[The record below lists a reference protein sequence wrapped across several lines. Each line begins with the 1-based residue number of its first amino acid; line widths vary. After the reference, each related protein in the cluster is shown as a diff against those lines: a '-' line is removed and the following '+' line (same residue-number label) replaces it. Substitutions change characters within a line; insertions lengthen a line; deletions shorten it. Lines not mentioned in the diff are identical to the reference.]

1 MDKIEELREDFVL
14 NNLTE
19 KKEFEDRF
27 NKIAKNLFN
36 NFIIKTSYGDFRFE
50 EIEFYFHSK
59 KHPDYIAHPRKSEPL
74 IWYIND
80 FGGIDIN
87 FKSEAKK
94 QIPNNPWSKYCWD
107 EESYYGGILIRQLK
121 RISDEFILDSPLK
134 VAELFRNLGC
144 ATEGHGAMPQLVY
157 VEDLPKIELEP
168 KPQTRNNLVKSSQT
182 DEDYRKKLKTIS
194 SWYSD
199 IDLTNK
205 VDSYKKQVAKG
216 YRYINITNKNNKNNK
231 KKRP

>member
-1 MDKIEELREDFVL
+1 MDKIEELRKSLVL
-14 NNLTE
+14 NDAAE
-19 KKEFEDRF
+19 EEIKDKFD
-27 NKIAKNLFN
+27 KIAENLFN

-50 EIEFYFHSK
+50 EIEFYFQSK
-59 KHPDYIAHPRKSEPL
+59 NHPDYIAHPRKSEPL

-87 FKSEAKK
+87 FKSEAQK
-94 QIPNNPWSKYCWD
+94 QTPNDPWSKYCWD

-121 RISDEFILDSPLK
+121 RISDDFLLKGPLK

-144 ATEGHGAMPQLVY
+144 ATEGNGAMPQLVY
-157 VEDLPKIELEP
+157 VEGLPKVGYNTD
-168 KPQTRNNLVKSSQT
+168 KRNNLVKSEA

-194 SWYSD
+194 SWYND

-205 VDSYKKQVAKG
+205 VDSYKKQVDYL
-216 YRYINITNKNNKNNK
+216 YRYI
-231 KKRP
+231 RE

>member
-14 NNLTE
+14 TNLTD
-19 KKEFEDRF
+19 KEVEDRF

-59 KHPDYIAHPRKSEPL
+59 NHPDYIAHPRKSEPL

-87 FKSEAKK
+87 FKSEAQK
-94 QIPNNPWSKYCWD
+94 QTPNDPWSKYCWD

-121 RISDEFILDSPLK
+121 RISDGWKLDRPLK

-144 ATEGHGAMPQLVY
+144 ATEGNSAMPQLVY
-157 VEDLPKIELEP
+157 VEGLPEIKTKQIP
-168 KPQTRNNLVKSSQT
+168 RQNLVKSSQT

-194 SWYSD
+194 SWYSNFD
-199 IDLTNK
+199 RSDD
-205 VDSYKKQVAKG
+205 VDSYKDQVKKG
-216 YRYINITNKNNKNNK
+216 YRYINITNKNNKN
-231 KKRP
+231 

>member
-1 MDKIEELREDFVL
+1 MDKIEELRKDFVL
-14 NNLTE
+14 TE
-19 KKEFEDRF
+19 EPKGGFETRFKE
-27 NKIAKNLFN
+27 IAENLFN

-87 FKSEAKK
+87 FKSEAQK
-94 QIPNNPWSKYCWD
+94 QTPNDPWSKYCWD
-107 EESYYGGILIRQLK
+107 KESYYGGILIRQLK

-144 ATEGHGAMPQLVY
+144 ATEGNGAMPQLVY
-157 VEDLPKIELEP
+157 VEGLPKVEP
-168 KPQTRNNLVKSSQT
+168 APEPITRNNLVKSSKT

-194 SWYSD
+194 SWYSNF
-199 IDLTNK
+199 DLTDK
-205 VDSYKKQVAKG
+205 VESYKKQVDYL
-216 YRYINITNKNNKNNK
+216 YRYI
-231 KKRP
+231 RE

>member
-1 MDKIEELREDFVL
+1 MDKIEELRESLVL
-14 NNLTE
+14 NDVAE
-19 KKEFEDRF
+19 EEIKDKFD
-27 NKIAKNLFN
+27 KIAKNLFN

-59 KHPDYIAHPRKSEPL
+59 NHPDYIAHPRKSEPL

-87 FKSEAKK
+87 FKSEAQK
-94 QIPNNPWSKYCWD
+94 QTPNDPWSKYCWD

-121 RISDEFILDSPLK
+121 RISDELILDSPLK

-144 ATEGHGAMPQLVY
+144 ATEGNGAMPQLIY
-157 VEDLPKIELEP
+157 VENLPKIEYI
-168 KPQTRNNLVKSSQT
+168 TDVRNNLVKSSQT

-194 SWYSD
+194 SWYND

-205 VDSYKKQVAKG
+205 VDSYKKQVDYL
-216 YRYINITNKNNKNNK
+216 YRYI
-231 KKRP
+231 RE

>member
-1 MDKIEELREDFVL
+1 MDKIEELRKSLVV

-19 KKEFEDRF
+19 EELETRFKE
-27 NKIAKNLFN
+27 IAENLFN

-59 KHPDYIAHPRKSEPL
+59 NHPDYIAHPRKSEPL

-87 FKSEAKK
+87 FKSEAQK
-94 QIPNNPWSKYCWD
+94 QTPNDPWSKYCWD

-121 RISDEFILDSPLK
+121 RISDGWKLGSPLK

-144 ATEGHGAMPQLVY
+144 ATEGNGAMPQLVY
-157 VEDLPKIELEP
+157 VENLPKIEYI
-168 KPQTRNNLVKSSQT
+168 TDVRNNLVKSEAE
-182 DEDYRKKLKTIS
+182 EDYRKKLKTIS
-194 SWYSD
+194 SWYSNK
-199 IDLTNK
+199 DLTDK
-205 VDSYKKQVAKG
+205 VDSYKKQVDYL
-216 YRYINITNKNNKNNK
+216 YRYINITNKKNKKNK

>member
-14 NNLTE
+14 TNLTD
-19 KKEFEDRF
+19 KEVEDRF
-27 NKIAKNLFN
+27 NNIAENLFN

-59 KHPDYIAHPRKSEPL
+59 NHPDYIAHPRKSEPL

-87 FKSEAKK
+87 FKSEAEK
-94 QIPNNPWSKYCWD
+94 QTPNDPWSKYCWD

-121 RISDEFILDSPLK
+121 RISDELILDSPLK

-157 VEDLPKIELEP
+157 VEGLPEIKYL
-168 KPQTRNNLVKSSQT
+168 TDVRNNLVKSEAE
-182 DEDYRKKLKTIS
+182 EDYRKKLKTIS
-194 SWYSD
+194 SWYSN
-199 IDLTNK
+199 IDHLSDE
-205 VDSYKKQVAKG
+205 VDSYKDQVEKE
-216 YRYINITNKNNKNNK
+216 YRYTNITNKNNK

>member
-1 MDKIEELREDFVL
+1 MDKIEELRESLVL
-14 NNLTE
+14 NDVAE
-19 KKEFEDRF
+19 EEIKDKFD
-27 NKIAKNLFN
+27 KIAKNLFN

-59 KHPDYIAHPRKSEPL
+59 NHPDYIAHPRNCEPL

-87 FKSEAKK
+87 FKSEAQK
-94 QIPNNPWSKYCWD
+94 QTPNDPWSKYCWD
-107 EESYYGGILIRQLK
+107 KESYYGGILIRQLK

-157 VEDLPKIELEP
+157 VEGLHEIEYL
-168 KPQTRNNLVKSSQT
+168 TDVRNNLVKSSQT

-194 SWYSD
+194 SWYSN
-199 IDLTNK
+199 IDHLSDE
-205 VDSYKKQVAKG
+205 VDSYKDQVEKE
-216 YRYINITNKNNKNNK
+216 YRYINQ
-231 KKRP
+231 

>member
-1 MDKIEELREDFVL
+1 MDKIEELRKSLVL
-14 NNLTE
+14 NDVAEDKIKDKFTE
-19 KKEFEDRF
+19 
-27 NKIAKNLFN
+27 IAENLFN

-59 KHPDYIAHPRKSEPL
+59 NHPDYIAHPRKSEPL

-94 QIPNNPWSKYCWD
+94 QTPNNPWSKYCWD

-144 ATEGHGAMPQLVY
+144 ATEGNGAMPQLVY
-157 VEDLPKIELEP
+157 VEGLPKVEPEP
-168 KPQTRNNLVKSSQT
+168 KPKTRNNLVKSEA

-194 SWYSD
+194 SWYSKK
-199 IDLTNK
+199 DLTDK

-216 YRYINITNKNNKNNK
+216 YRYINITNKNNKN
-231 KKRP
+231 

>member
-1 MDKIEELREDFVL
+1 MDKIEELRKDFVL
-14 NNLTE
+14 TE
-19 KKEFEDRF
+19 EPEGGFETRFKE
-27 NKIAKNLFN
+27 IAENLFN

-59 KHPDYIAHPRKSEPL
+59 NHPDYIAHPRKSEPL

-87 FKSEAKK
+87 FKSEAQK
-94 QIPNNPWSKYCWD
+94 QTPNDPWSKYCWD

-121 RISDEFILDSPLK
+121 RISDDFLLKGPLK

-144 ATEGHGAMPQLVY
+144 ATEGNGAMPQLVY
-157 VEDLPKIELEP
+157 VEGLPEIKTKQIP
-168 KPQTRNNLVKSSQT
+168 RQNLVKSSKT

-194 SWYSD
+194 SWYSNK
-199 IDLTNK
+199 DLTDK
-205 VDSYKKQVAKG
+205 VDSYKKQVDYL
-216 YRYINITNKNNKNNK
+216 YRYI
-231 KKRP
+231 RE

>member
-1 MDKIEELREDFVL
+1 MDKIEELRESLVL
-14 NNLTE
+14 NNVAE
-19 KKEFEDRF
+19 EKEFKTRF
-27 NKIAKNLFN
+27 KEIAENLFN

-59 KHPDYIAHPRKSEPL
+59 NHPDYIAHPRKSEPL

-87 FKSEAKK
+87 FKSEAQK
-94 QIPNNPWSKYCWD
+94 QTPNDPWSKYCWD

-121 RISDEFILDSPLK
+121 RISDDFLLKGPLK

-144 ATEGHGAMPQLVY
+144 ATEGNSAMPQLVY
-157 VEDLPKIELEP
+157 VEGLPKVWYNTD
-168 KPQTRNNLVKSSQT
+168 KRNNLVKSEA

-194 SWYSD
+194 SWYSNK
-199 IDLTNK
+199 DLTDK
-205 VDSYKKQVAKG
+205 VDSYKKQVDYL
-216 YRYINITNKNNKNNK
+216 YRYI
-231 KKRP
+231 RE

>member
-1 MDKIEELREDFVL
+1 MDKIEELRKSLVL
-14 NNLTE
+14 NKLTE
-19 KKEFEDRF
+19 KKEFETQF
-27 NKIAKNLFN
+27 KEIAENLFN

-94 QIPNNPWSKYCWD
+94 QNPNDPWSKYCWD

-134 VAELFRNLGC
+134 VAELFRSLGC
-144 ATEGHGAMPQLVY
+144 ATEGNGAMPQLVY
-157 VEDLPKIELEP
+157 VEGLPEIKLEP
-168 KPQTRNNLVKSSQT
+168 KPQTRKNLVKSSPT

-194 SWYSD
+194 SWYSNF
-199 IDLTNK
+199 DLTDK
-205 VDSYKKQVAKG
+205 VESYKKQVDYL
-216 YRYINITNKNNKNNK
+216 YRYI
-231 KKRP
+231 RE

>member
-1 MDKIEELREDFVL
+1 MDKIEELRESLV
-14 NNLTE
+14 LTE
-19 KKEFEDRF
+19 EPKGGFETRFKE
-27 NKIAKNLFN
+27 IAENLFN

-50 EIEFYFHSK
+50 EIEFYFHSN

-94 QIPNNPWSKYCWD
+94 QNPNDPWSKYCWD

-121 RISDEFILDSPLK
+121 RISDELLLDGPLK

-144 ATEGHGAMPQLVY
+144 ATEGHGAMPQLAY

-168 KPQTRNNLVKSSQT
+168 KPQTRNNLVKSSRT
-182 DEDYRKKLKTIS
+182 EEDYRKKLKTIS
-194 SWYSD
+194 SWYCD

-205 VDSYKKQVAKG
+205 VDSYKDQVDYL
-216 YRYINITNKNNKNNK
+216 YRYI
-231 KKRP
+231 RE

>member
-1 MDKIEELREDFVL
+1 MDKIEELRKSLVL
-14 NNLTE
+14 NDVAKE
-19 KKEFEDRF
+19 KIKENFD
-27 NKIAKNLFN
+27 KIAKNLFN

-94 QIPNNPWSKYCWD
+94 QNPNDPWSKYCWD

-121 RISDEFILDSPLK
+121 RISDGWKLKGPLK

-168 KPQTRNNLVKSSQT
+168 KPQTRNNLVKSSRT
-182 DEDYRKKLKTIS
+182 EEDYRKKLKTIS

-199 IDLTNK
+199 KDLSDE
-205 VDSYKKQVAKG
+205 VDSYKKQVDYL
-216 YRYINITNKNNKNNK
+216 YRYI
-231 KKRP
+231 RE

>member
-1 MDKIEELREDFVL
+1 M
-14 NNLTE
+14 
-19 KKEFEDRF
+19 
-27 NKIAKNLFN
+27 

-50 EIEFYFHSK
+50 DIELYFHSK
-59 KHPDYIAHPRKSEPL
+59 YNPDYIAHPRKSEPL

-87 FKSEAKK
+87 FKSEAEK
-94 QIPNNPWSKYCWD
+94 QTPNDPWSKYCWD

-134 VAELFRNLGC
+134 VAELFRNLGY

-157 VEDLPKIELEP
+157 VEDLPKTELEP

-194 SWYSD
+194 SWYND
-199 IDLTNK
+199 IDL
-205 VDSYKKQVAKG
+205 
-216 YRYINITNKNNKNNK
+216 
-231 KKRP
+231 

>member
-1 MDKIEELREDFVL
+1 MDKIEELRKSLVL
-14 NNLTE
+14 NKLTE
-19 KKEFEDRF
+19 KKEFETQF
-27 NKIAKNLFN
+27 KEIAENLFN

-59 KHPDYIAHPRKSEPL
+59 NHLDYIAHPRKSEPL

-94 QIPNNPWSKYCWD
+94 QNPNDPWSKYCWD

-134 VAELFRNLGC
+134 VAELFRNLGY
-144 ATEGHGAMPQLVY
+144 ATEGNGAMPQLVY
-157 VEDLPKIELEP
+157 VENLPKIEYDTR
-168 KPQTRNNLVKSSQT
+168 KRNNLVKSKT
-182 DEDYRKKLKTIS
+182 DEDHRKKLKTIS
-194 SWYSD
+194 SWYSNN
-199 IDLTNK
+199 DLSDE
-205 VDSYKKQVAKG
+205 VDSYKEQVKKG
-216 YRYINITNKNNKNNK
+216 YRYINITNKNNKN
-231 KKRP
+231 

>member
-1 MDKIEELREDFVL
+1 MDKIEELRKSLVL
-14 NNLTE
+14 NDVAE
-19 KKEFEDRF
+19 EEIKDKCD
-27 NKIAKNLFN
+27 KIAENLFN

-59 KHPDYIAHPRKSEPL
+59 NHADYIAHPRKSEPL

-94 QIPNNPWSKYCWD
+94 QNPNDPWSKYCWD

-157 VEDLPKIELEP
+157 VEGLPEITLEP
-168 KPQTRNNLVKSSQT
+168 KPLTRNNLVKSEA

-194 SWYSD
+194 SWYSNK
-199 IDLTNK
+199 DLTDK
-205 VDSYKKQVAKG
+205 VDSYKKQVDYL
-216 YRYINITNKNNKNNK
+216 YRYINITNKKNKKNK

>member
-1 MDKIEELREDFVL
+1 MDNIEELREDFVL

-36 NFIIKTSYGDFRFE
+36 NYIIKTSYGDFRFE

-59 KHPDYIAHPRKSEPL
+59 NHPDYIAHPRKSEPL

-94 QIPNNPWSKYCWD
+94 ETPNDPWSKYCWD

-121 RISDEFILDSPLK
+121 RISDDFLLKGPLK

-144 ATEGHGAMPQLVY
+144 ATEGNGAMPQLVY
-157 VEDLPKIELEP
+157 VEGLPEIKTKQIP
-168 KPQTRNNLVKSSQT
+168 RQNLVKSSKT

-194 SWYSD
+194 SWYSNN
-199 IDLTNK
+199 DLTDK
-205 VDSYKKQVAKG
+205 VDSYKVQVEKYK
-216 YRYINITNKNNKNNK
+216 YRYI
-231 KKRP
+231 RE

>member
-1 MDKIEELREDFVL
+1 MDKIEELRKDFVL
-14 NNLTE
+14 TE
-19 KKEFEDRF
+19 EPEGGFETRFKE
-27 NKIAKNLFN
+27 IAENLFN

-50 EIEFYFHSK
+50 EIEFYFHSN

-87 FKSEAKK
+87 FKSEAQK
-94 QIPNNPWSKYCWD
+94 QTPNDPWSKYCWD

-121 RISDEFILDSPLK
+121 RISDGWKLDRPLK

-144 ATEGHGAMPQLVY
+144 ATEGNGAMPQLVY
-157 VEDLPKIELEP
+157 VEGLPKVEP
-168 KPQTRNNLVKSSQT
+168 APEPITRNNLVKSSKT

-194 SWYSD
+194 SWYSNK
-199 IDLTNK
+199 DLTDK
-205 VDSYKKQVAKG
+205 VESYKKQVDYL
-216 YRYINITNKNNKNNK
+216 YRYI
-231 KKRP
+231 RE

>member
-1 MDKIEELREDFVL
+1 MDKIEELRKSLV
-14 NNLTE
+14 LTE
-19 KKEFEDRF
+19 EPKGGFETRFKE
-27 NKIAKNLFN
+27 IAENLFN

-59 KHPDYIAHPRKSEPL
+59 NHPDYIAHPRKSEPL

-87 FKSEAKK
+87 FKSEAQK

-121 RISDEFILDSPLK
+121 RISDDFLLKGPLK

-144 ATEGHGAMPQLVY
+144 ATEGNSAMPQLVY
-157 VEDLPKIELEP
+157 VEGLPKVGYNTD
-168 KPQTRNNLVKSSQT
+168 KRNNLVKSET

-205 VDSYKKQVAKG
+205 VESYKKQVDYL
-216 YRYINITNKNNKNNK
+216 YRYI
-231 KKRP
+231 RE

>member
-1 MDKIEELREDFVL
+1 MDKIEELRKSLVL
-14 NNLTE
+14 NKLTE
-19 KKEFEDRF
+19 KKEFETQF
-27 NKIAKNLFN
+27 KEIAENLFN

-50 EIEFYFHSK
+50 DIEFYFHSK
-59 KHPDYIAHPRKSEPL
+59 YHPDYIAHPRKSEPL

-94 QIPNNPWSKYCWD
+94 QNPNDPWSKYCWD

-121 RISDEFILDSPLK
+121 RISDGWELGSPLK

-144 ATEGHGAMPQLVY
+144 ATEGNGAMPQLVY
-157 VEDLPKIELEP
+157 VEGLPKIELEP
-168 KPQTRNNLVKSSQT
+168 KPKTRNNLVKSSQT

-194 SWYSD
+194 SWYSNF
-199 IDLTNK
+199 DLTDK
-205 VDSYKKQVAKG
+205 VESYKKQVDYL
-216 YRYINITNKNNKNNK
+216 YRYI
-231 KKRP
+231 RE

>member
-1 MDKIEELREDFVL
+1 MDKIEELRKSLV
-14 NNLTE
+14 LTE
-19 KKEFEDRF
+19 EPKGGFETRFKE
-27 NKIAKNLFN
+27 IAENLFN

-50 EIEFYFHSK
+50 EIEFYFHSN

-87 FKSEAKK
+87 FKSEAQK
-94 QIPNNPWSKYCWD
+94 QTPNDPWSKYCWD

-121 RISDEFILDSPLK
+121 RISDGWKLDRPLK

-144 ATEGHGAMPQLVY
+144 ATEGNSAMPQLVY
-157 VEDLPKIELEP
+157 VEGLPEIKTKQIP
-168 KPQTRNNLVKSSQT
+168 RQNLVKSSKT

-199 IDLTNK
+199 IDHLSDE
-205 VDSYKKQVAKG
+205 VDSYKDQVEKE
-216 YRYINITNKNNKNNK
+216 YRYTNITNKNNK

>member
-1 MDKIEELREDFVL
+1 MDKIEELRKDFVL
-14 NNLTE
+14 TE
-19 KKEFEDRF
+19 EPEGGFETRFKE
-27 NKIAKNLFN
+27 IAENLFN

-50 EIEFYFHSK
+50 EIEFYFHSN

-87 FKSEAKK
+87 FKSEAQK

-107 EESYYGGILIRQLK
+107 KESYYGGILIRQLK

-144 ATEGHGAMPQLVY
+144 ATEGNGAMPQLVY
-157 VEDLPKIELEP
+157 VEGLPEIKTKQIP
-168 KPQTRNNLVKSSQT
+168 RQNLVKSSKT

-194 SWYSD
+194 SWYSNFD
-199 IDLTNK
+199 RSDE
-205 VDSYKKQVAKG
+205 VDSYKDQVEKG
-216 YRYINITNKNNKNNK
+216 YRYINITNKNYKN
-231 KKRP
+231 

>member
-14 NNLTE
+14 TNLTD
-19 KKEFEDRF
+19 KEVEDRF

-59 KHPDYIAHPRKSEPL
+59 NHPDYIAHPRKSEPL

-87 FKSEAKK
+87 FKSEAEK
-94 QIPNNPWSKYCWD
+94 QTPNDPWSKYCWD

-121 RISDEFILDSPLK
+121 RISDELILDSPLK

-144 ATEGHGAMPQLVY
+144 ATEGNGAMPQLVY
-157 VEDLPKIELEP
+157 VEGLPEIKYL
-168 KPQTRNNLVKSSQT
+168 TDVRNNLVKSEAE
-182 DEDYRKKLKTIS
+182 EDYRKKLKTIS
-194 SWYSD
+194 SWYSN
-199 IDLTNK
+199 IDHLSDE
-205 VDSYKKQVAKG
+205 VDSYKDQVEKE
-216 YRYINITNKNNKNNK
+216 YRYTNITNKNNK

>member
-1 MDKIEELREDFVL
+1 MDKIEELRESLVL
-14 NNLTE
+14 NDVAE
-19 KKEFEDRF
+19 EEIKDKFD
-27 NKIAKNLFN
+27 KIAKNLFN

-59 KHPDYIAHPRKSEPL
+59 NHPDYIAHPRKSEPL

-87 FKSEAKK
+87 FKSEAQK
-94 QIPNNPWSKYCWD
+94 QTPNDPWSKYCWD

-121 RISDEFILDSPLK
+121 RISDDFLLKGPLK

-144 ATEGHGAMPQLVY
+144 ATEGNGAMPQLVY
-157 VEDLPKIELEP
+157 VEGLPEIKLEP

-199 IDLTNK
+199 KDLSDE
-205 VDSYKKQVAKG
+205 VDSYKEQVKKG
-216 YRYINITNKNNKNNK
+216 YRYINITNKNNKN
-231 KKRP
+231 

>member
-1 MDKIEELREDFVL
+1 MDKIEELRESLVL
-14 NNLTE
+14 NDVAE
-19 KKEFEDRF
+19 EEIKDKFD
-27 NKIAKNLFN
+27 KIAKNLFN

-59 KHPDYIAHPRKSEPL
+59 NHPDYIAHPRNCEPL

-87 FKSEAKK
+87 FKSEAQK
-94 QIPNNPWSKYCWD
+94 QTPNDPWSKYCWD
-107 EESYYGGILIRQLK
+107 KESYYGGILIRQLK
-121 RISDEFILDSPLK
+121 RISDELILDSPLK

-157 VEDLPKIELEP
+157 VEGLHEIEYL
-168 KPQTRNNLVKSSQT
+168 TDVRNNLVKSSQT

-194 SWYSD
+194 SWYSN
-199 IDLTNK
+199 IDHLSDE
-205 VDSYKKQVAKG
+205 VDSYKDQVEKE
-216 YRYINITNKNNKNNK
+216 YRYINQ
-231 KKRP
+231 

>member
-1 MDKIEELREDFVL
+1 MDKIEELRKSLVV

-19 KKEFEDRF
+19 EELETRFKE
-27 NKIAKNLFN
+27 IAENLFN

-59 KHPDYIAHPRKSEPL
+59 NHPDYIAHPRKSEPL

-87 FKSEAKK
+87 FKSEAQK
-94 QIPNNPWSKYCWD
+94 QTPNDPWSKYCWD

-121 RISDEFILDSPLK
+121 RISDELILDSPLK

-144 ATEGHGAMPQLVY
+144 ATEGNGAMPQLVY
-157 VEDLPKIELEP
+157 VENLPKIEYVTR
-168 KPQTRNNLVKSSQT
+168 KRNNLVKSKT
-182 DEDYRKKLKTIS
+182 DEDHRKKLKTIS
-194 SWYSD
+194 SWYSNN
-199 IDLTNK
+199 DLSDE
-205 VDSYKKQVAKG
+205 VDSYKEQVKKG
-216 YRYINITNKNNKNNK
+216 YRYINITNKNNKN
-231 KKRP
+231 

>member
-1 MDKIEELREDFVL
+1 MDKIEELRKDLVL

-19 KKEFEDRF
+19 KELETRFKE
-27 NKIAKNLFN
+27 IAENLFN

-59 KHPDYIAHPRKSEPL
+59 NHPDYIAHPRKSEPL

-87 FKSEAKK
+87 FKSEAEK
-94 QIPNNPWSKYCWD
+94 QTPNDPWSKYCWD

-121 RISDEFILDSPLK
+121 RISDDFLLKGPLK

-144 ATEGHGAMPQLVY
+144 ATEGNGAMPQLVY
-157 VEDLPKIELEP
+157 VKDLPKIEYDTI
-168 KPQTRNNLVKSSQT
+168 KRNNLVKSEA

-194 SWYSD
+194 SWYSNFD
-199 IDLTNK
+199 RSDD
-205 VDSYKKQVAKG
+205 VDSYKKQVKKG
-216 YRYINITNKNNKNNK
+216 YRYINITNKNYKN
-231 KKRP
+231 

>member
-59 KHPDYIAHPRKSEPL
+59 NHPDYIAHPRKSEPL

-94 QIPNNPWSKYCWD
+94 QNPNDPWSKYCWD

-121 RISDEFILDSPLK
+121 RISDGWKLGSPLK

-144 ATEGHGAMPQLVY
+144 ATEGNGAMPQLVY
-157 VEDLPKIELEP
+157 VEGLPEIKTKQIP
-168 KPQTRNNLVKSSQT
+168 RQNLVKSSPT
-182 DEDYRKKLKTIS
+182 EEDYRKKLKTIS

-199 IDLTNK
+199 KDLSDE
-205 VDSYKKQVAKG
+205 VDSYKKQVDYL
-216 YRYINITNKNNKNNK
+216 YRYI
-231 KKRP
+231 RE

>member
-1 MDKIEELREDFVL
+1 MDKIEELRESLVL
-14 NNLTE
+14 NDVAEDKIKDKFTE
-19 KKEFEDRF
+19 
-27 NKIAKNLFN
+27 IAENLFN

-50 EIEFYFHSK
+50 DIEFYFHSK
-59 KHPDYIAHPRKSEPL
+59 YHPDYIAHPRKSEPL

-94 QIPNNPWSKYCWD
+94 QNPNNPWSKYCWD
-107 EESYYGGILIRQLK
+107 KESYYGGILIRQLK

-144 ATEGHGAMPQLVY
+144 ATEGNGAMPQLVY
-157 VEDLPKIELEP
+157 VENLPEIKTKQIP
-168 KPQTRNNLVKSSQT
+168 RQNLVKSEA

-194 SWYSD
+194 SWYSNK
-199 IDLTNK
+199 DLTDK
-205 VDSYKKQVAKG
+205 VDSYKKQVDYL
-216 YRYINITNKNNKNNK
+216 YRYINITNKKNKKNK

>member
-1 MDKIEELREDFVL
+1 MDKIEELRKSLVL
-14 NNLTE
+14 NKLTE
-19 KKEFEDRF
+19 KKEFETQF
-27 NKIAKNLFN
+27 KEIAENLFN

-59 KHPDYIAHPRKSEPL
+59 NHPDYIAHPRKSEPL

-94 QIPNNPWSKYCWD
+94 QTPNDPWSKYCWD

-144 ATEGHGAMPQLVY
+144 ATEGNGAMPQLVY
-157 VEDLPKIELEP
+157 VKDLPKIEYDTI
-168 KPQTRNNLVKSSQT
+168 KRNNLVKSEA
-182 DEDYRKKLKTIS
+182 DEFYLKKLKTIRP
-194 SWYSD
+194 WYSNFERSD
-199 IDLTNK
+199 D
-205 VDSYKKQVAKG
+205 VDSYKDQVKKG
-216 YRYINITNKNNKNNK
+216 YRYINITNKNNKN
-231 KKRP
+231 

>member
-1 MDKIEELREDFVL
+1 MDKIEELRKSLVL
-14 NNLTE
+14 NDVAEEEIKE
-19 KKEFEDRF
+19 KFD
-27 NKIAKNLFN
+27 KIAENLFN

-59 KHPDYIAHPRKSEPL
+59 NHPDYIAHPRKSEPL

-144 ATEGHGAMPQLVY
+144 ATEGNGAMPQLVY
-157 VEDLPKIELEP
+157 VEGLPEIKTKQIP
-168 KPQTRNNLVKSSQT
+168 RQNLVKSSKT

-194 SWYSD
+194 SWYSNK
-199 IDLTNK
+199 DLTDK
-205 VDSYKKQVAKG
+205 VDSYKEQVKKG
-216 YRYINITNKNNKNNK
+216 YRYINITNKNNKN
-231 KKRP
+231 